1 MPTLPAGTAKRAARI
16 KQAGFTLVEVLMS
29 MLIIGLM
36 TGVVVL
42 NLPDG
47 EDPWESQARKL
58 ASKFQI
64 ASQSAMISNQTIGIH
79 LNKNG
84 YEIVRF
90 VGGEW
95 VRIESTEFNT
105 DIPITIEL
113 LQNGAKIDLKEADKS
128 DVPVIRYDATGL
140 ATPFELTIDG
150 YGRSM
155 EFIGGPEGSL
165 NLILDGAK

>member
-1 MPTLPAGTAKRAARI
+1 MPISPTGTVKTRKRS

-36 TGVVVL
+36 TGIVVL
-42 NLPDG
+42 NLPEGD
-47 EDPWESQARKL
+47 DPWEDQAREL

-64 ASQSAMISNQTIGIH
+64 ASQSAMISNQSIGI
-79 LNKNG
+79 KISKQG

-90 VGGEW
+90 VAGDW
-95 VRIESTEFNT
+95 VEIEGSEFSG
-105 DIPITIEL
+105 DIPISIEL
-113 LQNGAKIDLKEADKS
+113 VQNGAKIDLKAAAKTE
-128 DVPVIRYDATGL
+128 VPVIRYDATGL

-155 EFIGGPEGSL
+155 QFVGGPDGTVEL
-165 NLILDGAK
+165 VLDGAS